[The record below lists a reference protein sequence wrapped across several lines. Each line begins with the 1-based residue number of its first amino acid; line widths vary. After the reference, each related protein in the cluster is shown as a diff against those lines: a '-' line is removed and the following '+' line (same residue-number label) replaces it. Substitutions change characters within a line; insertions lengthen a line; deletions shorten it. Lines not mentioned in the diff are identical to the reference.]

1 MDQTWAE
8 WHHTIE
14 EIGGNTG
21 NPEASSSRI
30 QFTQPEGQLPPP
42 LSNIP
47 LIPCLES
54 IHHVFTQSLR
64 VDVRLLIWPEAW
76 FPGDNRLCPL
86 WLRPWIRFPQLQEE
100 MWEKLIGASDLINA
114 CVFPPQA
121 SIQYTAQLLQW
132 YPVHSEATLKRFAH
146 RTLDDYLGM
155 IVNFIEQK
163 DTLRYRF
170 NVRGQLN
177 FDRPHDCCVA
187 VTKFEFEEPAYAV
200 LYIPSFCLTVPELV
214 AGLHATSPLNSFD
227 KEPNT
232 FEEHAT
238 AMVVHA
244 IVRLYSR
251 MICSGR
257 RYGYIYT
264 GEALV
269 FLHIPLD
276 DSSVV
281 EYYLCVPTQD
291 VGSHGYDPDAK
302 WVRCTALGQ
311 VLAFALQSLDS
322 TPPSQEWQDAVYQSY
337 RPLEDDYSIFMPQA
351 PDDLRL
357 RPPAEFIYED
367 SFWPRFWS
375 NLLHANIPK
384 GGSGG
389 SGPQPSESDV
399 FRPYCTQACL
409 LGTFEKD
416 LLDQN
421 CPNADQH
428 GVVKHR
434 ISSQEIC
441 DRMNEQLRANRYRG
455 FQQLHITGQVCY
467 LLKVTLLS
475 HGYTMLIKA
484 TSMRRSHRIH
494 AELENYENL
503 MSLQGYQIPVCLGMF
518 SPKIPYWYHGVRME
532 CMLLLSW
539 SGIRTEEHATLETRQ
554 FLEQEVQKLQD
565 KLQEHGVIQR
575 DATFRNVLWNP
586 MSQSFVMID
595 LEDLKYVNGV
605 SGSSKGHGSRSSG
618 YLADDDR

>member
-1 MDQTWAE
+1 MDQTWTE